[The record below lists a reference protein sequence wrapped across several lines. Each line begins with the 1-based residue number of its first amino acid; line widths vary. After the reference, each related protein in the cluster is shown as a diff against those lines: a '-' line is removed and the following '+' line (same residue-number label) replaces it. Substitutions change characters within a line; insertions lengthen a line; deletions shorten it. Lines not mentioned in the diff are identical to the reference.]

1 MAAPLLVPLSSVT
14 NNKFQVHFNTTEG
27 NTEKGKIVSEW
38 TEWEE
43 PKQYCGID
51 AVF

>member
-27 NTEKGKIVSEW
+27 NTENGKMYQLLN
-38 TEWEE
+38 
-43 PKQYCGID
+43 PKIY
-51 AVF
+51 VFV